1 MLKKINIV
9 PRWIIFLIDIF
20 LCNLSLAFAYL
31 IGHNLNPILISLRE
45 LGSNLVVLTAI
56 NTLIFFN
63 FKTYAG
69 IVRYTGVQDALRIS
83 LSLLASFVTLGLL
96 YSSILVVHGWR
107 LDPIL
112 LFSQV
117 LIIASVLGAGWENI
131 RLRGLLS
138 NIAKFKSKK
147 TDKN

>member
-1 MLKKINIV
+1 MINFSFG
-9 PRWIIFLIDIF
+9 PNIFLGFILGFGI
-20 LCNLSLAFAYL
+20 LLLYL
-31 IGHNLNPILISLRE
+31 LRFVKPE
-45 LGSNLVVLTAI
+45 VARDEDL
-56 NTLIFFN
+56 F
-63 FKTYAG
+63 
-69 IVRYTGVQDALRIS
+69 
-83 LSLLASFVTLGLL
+83 FVTLGLL